1 MINSGLGEMGGGGI
15 VVGGRLTLKCTRRE
29 DAAGVPAM
37 MAGAR
42 TIPMRRRRRL
52 VPPLRGEVKWCH
64 LL

>member
-1 MINSGLGEMGGGGI
+1 MGGGGI